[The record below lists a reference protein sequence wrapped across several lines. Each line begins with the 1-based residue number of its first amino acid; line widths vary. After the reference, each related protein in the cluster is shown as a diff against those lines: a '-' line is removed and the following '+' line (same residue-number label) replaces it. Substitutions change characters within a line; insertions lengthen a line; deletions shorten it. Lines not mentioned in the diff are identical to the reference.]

1 LRQAKYFTK
10 IDLRGAYNLLRIA
23 EGEEW
28 KTAFRTRYGLFEYL
42 VMPFGLTNAPAS
54 FQHLMNHNFRTM
66 LDHYVI
72 CYLDDILIYSDTLE
86 EHYQHVTS
94 VLETLRKAGLF
105 AKAEKCEFHQHS
117 VEFLGFIVGRD
128 GITMDVKK
136 VQSILDWPTPT
147 NLFEVRSFL
156 GFCNFYRRFIA
167 SYSSIAHPLTQLTR
181 EDTPFLWT
189 DKHTQAFNKLKNAFT
204 SATLLAHFNPE
215 KPLVLE
221 TDASDFALAGIL
233 SQESEEGILKPIA
246 FFSRKM
252 VPAELNYEIHD
263 KEMLAIISCF
273 KEWRQYLE
281 GTFTE
286 VLTDHKSLEY
296 FTTTKQLNRRQGR
309 WSQFLQDFHFIIK
322 YRPGSQ
328 GTKPDA
334 LTRRPDLHP
343 MTKGSSLSPEAN
355 PDNHQALLKPG
366 QFLFATGSSEL
377 LPQSQQDIITALQE
391 ETFAQDVIT
400 SLDKHPGY
408 TLQDQLLLYKGRT
421 YLPDKK
427 DLRLRI
433 TREHHDSLQHG
444 HPGQRKTLQLV
455 QRNYWWPK
463 MKEFIHSYV
472 DSCDACQRNKSQRHK
487 PYGELKSLP
496 IPPYPWSNISM
507 DLIEDLPRSDGYNSI
522 LVIVD

>member
-400 SLDKHPGY
+400 SLDKH
-408 TLQDQLLLYKGRT
+408 QDIPYKIKYYST
-421 YLPDKK
+421 K
-427 DLRLRI
+427 DVP
-433 TREHHDSLQHG
+433 TF
-444 HPGQRKTLQLV
+444 PTRKTYGYASLESTMTPFSTDTLV
-455 QRNYWWPK
+455 
-463 MKEFIHSYV
+463 SV
-472 DSCDACQRNKSQRHK
+472 K
-487 PYGELKSLP
+487 PCNWFSATTGG
-496 IPPYPWSNISM
+496 
-507 DLIEDLPRSDGYNSI
+507 PR
-522 LVIVD
+522 